1 MEPLSHTLTGAC
13 LAEAGLKRRSALVAP
28 ALIIAANL
36 PDLDGTC
43 YLHSADLAFAVRRGW
58 SHGILAVFLFPVLLT
73 AAMLAYDR
81 VVRRGKSPES
91 PPARPAVLLGVSF
104 LGVVS
109 HVLMDWPNSY
119 GVRLLMP
126 FSDRWFYGDALFI
139 ADPWLWLLLGS
150 AVMAAWTSTRGGTI
164 AAVVLTAGSSLV
176 VLLNPVTPG
185 WFGLVWVAWL
195 AAWLAVR
202 RRVRNTTA
210 VAATALVVA
219 VAYIGAMVAGSRI
232 AERQALRVAA
242 ERGWTVERVAAMPLA
257 AQPLRRDVIVVTPDR
272 YEFVPVN
279 WARGP
284 VPGAGRGSLD
294 RGERGA
300 VAAAALG
307 APFVSG
313 VSRWLR
319 FPAIEVR
326 PLPAGGHRV
335 IVRDARFAI
344 GTPDGFG
351 VVAIVDL
358 DGAMVPTP
366 GPRLPR

>member
-1 MEPLSHTLTGAC
+1 VP
-13 LAEAGLKRRSALVAP
+13 
-28 ALIIAANL
+28 
-36 PDLDGTC
+36 GT
-43 YLHSADLAFAVRRGW
+43 
-58 SHGILAVFLFPVLLT
+58 T
-73 AAMLAYDR
+73 AA
-81 VVRRGKSPES
+81 
-91 PPARPAVLLGVSF
+91 
-104 LGVVS
+104 
-109 HVLMDWPNSY
+109 
-119 GVRLLMP
+119 
-126 FSDRWFYGDALFI
+126 
-139 ADPWLWLLLGS
+139 
-150 AVMAAWTSTRGGTI
+150 
-164 AAVVLTAGSSLV
+164 
-176 VLLNPVTPG
+176 
-185 WFGLVWVAWL
+185 
-195 AAWLAVR
+195 
-202 RRVRNTTA
+202 
-210 VAATALVVA
+210 AATARVVA
-219 VAYIGAMVAGSRI
+219 VAYIGARVAGSWI

-279 WARGP
+279 WVRGP
-284 VPGAGRGSLD
+284 VAGARRRSLA

-300 VAAAALG
+300 VATAALR

-335 IVRDARFAI
+335 IVRDARFAV

-351 VVAIVDL
+351 VVAIVDV